1 MSKNKLTKR
10 NPSRRSLRQN
20 AIDRSK
26 NKDKQSD
33 SELEQAHSA
42 REDSFNTDK
51 VLDRIH

>member
-1 MSKNKLTKR
+1 MSKNKLSKR

-26 NKDKQSD
+26 NKDKLSD

-42 REDSFNTDK
+42 REEALSTDK